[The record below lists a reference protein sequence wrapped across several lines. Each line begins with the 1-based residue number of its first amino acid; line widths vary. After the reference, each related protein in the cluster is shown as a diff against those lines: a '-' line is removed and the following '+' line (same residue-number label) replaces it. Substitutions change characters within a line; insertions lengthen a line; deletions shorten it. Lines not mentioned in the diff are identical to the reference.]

1 MSANILADVR
11 VQHPEP
17 LDDRY
22 KIIYPVDFSKRCTLA
37 THHVRVWV
45 EHFHAVLDTLHIV
58 TNNTSGPLYN
68 PSFYKEESRL
78 VARRTADLKHFSD
91 HYFGNDMAR
100 SSVLT
105 GDRANLIQHFADR
118 SQADLIMLPRNRQ
131 TLISRLFHDSLTAQL
146 LERCRSSIW
155 MTEHLEEATPSV
167 PSNVL
172 CAVQLGHDATLDAQ
186 NQRIFH
192 AVQKLV
198 SNFQAEV
205 TFLHVTGDKNMSEP
219 STELQM
225 KTGSMFW
232 LEQARA
238 FFGSSVKLLRT
249 SGSII
254 AGIRETARR
263 IGADLIV
270 VGRVRPGAISLGRQ
284 SRLLKVDHA
293 VRSPVL
299 SVW

>member
-1 MSANILADVR
+1 MSTNILADMR
-11 VQHPEP
+11 VQHLEP
-17 LDDRY
+17 SDDPY

-37 THHVRVWV
+37 THHVKVWV

-58 TNNTSGPLYN
+58 NTNTSGPLYN
-68 PSFYKEESRL
+68 SSFHEEQSRL

-91 HYFGNDMAR
+91 RYFGNNVAR
-100 SSVLT
+100 SAVLT

-118 SQADLIMLPRNRQ
+118 SQVDLIMLPRNHQ
-131 TLISRLFHDSLTAQL
+131 TVLSRLFHDSLTAQL

-155 MTEHLEEATPSV
+155 MTEHLEEATSSV

-192 AVQKLV
+192 AVQRLV
-198 SNFQAEV
+198 SNFQADV
-205 TFLHVTGDKNMSEP
+205 TFLHVTGNKNMSEP
-219 STELQM
+219 STELRM
-225 KTGSMFW
+225 KTGSMLW
-232 LEQARA
+232 LEQARG

-249 SGSII
+249 SGSVI

-284 SRLLKVDHA
+284 SRILKIDHA
-293 VRSPVL
+293 VRCPVL